1 MSEKEEYENTIRRL
15 KVLSKTQTAFLKSYL
30 HSKLTAGSNL
40 VNKTIECL
48 NKIDNNPSIQS
59 TIKELKTALTALK
72 LNEVEVDVNSAQLM
86 LR

>member
-48 NKIDNNPSIQS
+48 NKNENPSTAS
-59 TIKELKTALTALK
+59 TVKELKASLAALK